1 MSDWRKSMRGKSK
14 GLLIGGALLASSAAM
29 AAIDTK
35 APPDKERLIR
45 EITTPSPPKEVWEH
59 ISVVVQWTFGKVHDD
74 TIRIL
79 QDYFRSLPAPTEAEL
94 ADFRRD
100 MAREWVPVKGGTF
113 LMGDFGP
120 QTSAEKLP
128 YSANEGA
135 APAHD
140 VTLDGYSILKHRVTY
155 AEYDIYTRVNH
166 LPSILTDSGFNFQFR
181 FPDFPA
187 GDVTWQQARD
197 FCTWLGKE
205 LNAPVDLP
213 TEAQWEYAA
222 RSRGELWVIPS
233 KAVPVVDGKYGL
245 TDLDDTLVRMGQGTS
260 SMPEVSRPVGTY
272 GDNGIGMSDVFG
284 YGREWTY
291 DWFDKNYYRHSSKVN
306 PRGPEAG
313 TLRSVR
319 NGTDSRVRLVIDR
332 RGEQPDK
339 KDVELGFRCALNQ
352 AGPAGDPE
360 TGRHAIAPT
369 ASASLVGLGPATVY
383 RVDAVGH

>member
-1 MSDWRKSMRGKSK
+1 MSDVRKMMRKKSNW
-14 GLLIGGALLASSAAM
+14 LLIGGALLLSSSAAM
-29 AAIDTK
+29 AVNDAN

-45 EITTPSPPKEVWEH
+45 EITTPSPQKDVWEH
-59 ISVVVQWTFGKVHDD
+59 ISVAVQWTFGKVHDD
-74 TIRIL
+74 TIKIL
-79 QDYFRSLPAPTEAEL
+79 QDYFRSLPAPTESEL
-94 ADFRRD
+94 AEFRSE
-100 MAREWVPVKGGTF
+100 MNKEWIVVKGGTF

-120 QTSAEKLP
+120 EKSVEKAP
-128 YSANEGA
+128 YSANPGA
-135 APAHD
+135 SPAHD

-155 AEYDIYTRVNH
+155 AAYDIYTRANR
-166 LPSILTDSGFNFQFR
+166 LPPIMTDTGFNFQFR

-187 GDVTWQQARD
+187 GGVTWQQARN

-245 TDLDDTLVRMGQGTS
+245 TDLDDTIVRMGQGKS
-260 SMPEVSRPVGTY
+260 SMPEISRPVGTY

-291 DWFDKNYYRHSSKVN
+291 DWFDKNYYSHSPKAN
-306 PRGPEAG
+306 PRGPAAG

-339 KDVELGFRCALNQ
+339 NDVELGFRCVLNQ
-352 AGPAGDPE
+352 AVQ
-360 TGRHAIAPT
+360 TGQ
-369 ASASLVGLGPATVY
+369 
-383 RVDAVGH
+383 

>member
-1 MSDWRKSMRGKSK
+1 MSDLRKSLRGKPK
-14 GLLIGGALLASSAAM
+14 RWVIGGALLLSSVAM
-29 AAIDTK
+29 AASDTN

-45 EITTPSPPKEVWEH
+45 EITTPSPPHDVWEH
-59 ISVVVQWTFGKVHDD
+59 ISVAVQWTFGKVHDD

-79 QDYFRSLPAPTEAEL
+79 QDYFRSLPAPTDTEL

-100 MAREWVPVKGGTF
+100 IAREWVAVKGGTF

-120 QTSAEKLP
+120 EKSAEKQP
-128 YSANEGA
+128 YSANDGA

-140 VTLDGYSILKHRVTY
+140 VTLDSYSILKHRVTY
-155 AEYDIYTRVNH
+155 AQYDIYTRANH
-166 LPSILTDSGFNFQFR
+166 LPPIMTDSAFKFQFR

-187 GDVTWQQARD
+187 GDVTWKQARD

-245 TDLDDTLVRMGQGTS
+245 TDLDDTIVRMGRDKSPTPS
-260 SMPEVSRPVGTY
+260 ISRPVGTY
-272 GDNGIGMSDVFG
+272 GDNSIGMSDVFG

-291 DWFDKNYYRHSSKVN
+291 DWFDQNYYSRSPKAN
-306 PRGPEAG
+306 PRGPATG

-339 KDVELGFRCALNQ
+339 KAVELGFRCALNQ
-352 AGPAGDPE
+352 GGPAGP
-360 TGRHAIAPT
+360 
-369 ASASLVGLGPATVY
+369 
-383 RVDAVGH
+383 

>member
-1 MSDWRKSMRGKSK
+1 MRGQARRTVSCRPREASRSASVARA
-14 GLLIGGALLASSAAM
+14 GLTRRKVRVSVRNGANRWLIGGALLLSSAAM
-29 AAIDTK
+29 AATDTNE
-35 APPDKERLIR
+35 PPDKARLIR
-45 EITTPSPPKEVWEH
+45 EITTPSPPKAVWWH
-59 ISVVVQWTFGKVHDD
+59 ISEVVQWTFGKVHDD
-74 TIRIL
+74 TIAIL
-79 QDYFRSLPAPTEAEL
+79 QDYFRSLPAPSETEL
-94 ADFRRD
+94 AEFRRHI
-100 MAREWVPVKGGTF
+100 AAKWVPVKGGTF

-120 QTSAEKLP
+120 EKSADKLP

-155 AEYDIYTRVNH
+155 AEYDIYTRANR
-166 LPSILTDSGFNFQFR
+166 LPPILTDSGFKFQFR

-222 RSRGELWVIPS
+222 RSRGELRVIPS
-233 KAVPVVDGKYGL
+233 SAVPIVDGKYGL
-245 TDLDDTLVRMGQGTS
+245 SDLDDTIVRMGQDKS
-260 SMPEVSRPVGTY
+260 PMPSVSRPVGTY

-284 YGREWTY
+284 YGREWTH
-291 DWFDKNYYRHSSKVN
+291 DWFDKDYYSHSPKAN
-306 PRGPEAG
+306 PRGPATG

-339 KDVELGFRCALNQ
+339 RGVDQGFRCALNQ
-352 AGPAGDPE
+352 AGPAGQ
-360 TGRHAIAPT
+360 
-369 ASASLVGLGPATVY
+369 
-383 RVDAVGH
+383 